1 MFTLEMYV
9 FQVLLELI
17 LAGRRRT
24 VAEMFCI
31 PKELEAC
38 GVSRAPG
45 DFLSG

>member
-31 PKELEAC
+31 PKELVAC